1 MLHLDYN
8 WDLSPDGIILDE
20 ELNLE
25 RLQWKEGDIFKVVKN
40 ENRFILKKVD
50 PVEKFFRGY
59 GNEAV

>member
-8 WDLSPDGIILDE
+8 WDLSPEGILLDE

-25 RLQWKEGDIFKVVKN
+25 RLQWKEGDIFKVVKL
-40 ENRFILKKVD
+40 EGKFALQKVD